1 MQAAGPTIAAA
12 SRPPS
17 RKPKTKELPSD
28 YEVFLRPPP
37 TFSPYLSILKC
48 IASIC
53 TQQRSVEY

>member
-28 YEVFLRPPP
+28 YEVFLRPPTYIFP
-37 TFSPYLSILKC
+37 LPFYFKMHCLNMHT
-48 IASIC
+48 AA
-53 TQQRSVEY
+53 